1 MDEVPME
8 VATLGGGCF
17 WCLEAV
23 FKELRGVDRVVPGY
37 SGGHTEDP
45 SYREVCAG
53 STGHAEVVQ
62 ITFDPSVVTF
72 REILETFF
80 AIHDPT
86 TPNRQGADVGTQY
99 RSAIYTHSAEQQRVA
114 DDVLAELREDRV
126 FDDPIVTDVAPF
138 ERFWPAEDDHVDYYA
153 RNGDQP
159 YCQFVIA
166 PKLAKFRRTF
176 AEKRATPTG

>member
-23 FKELRGVDRVVPGY
+23 FKELRGVHQVVPGY

-53 STGHAEVVQ
+53 GTGHAEVVQ

-153 RNGDQP
+153 RNEDQP

-166 PKLAKFRRTF
+166 PKLAKIRRSF